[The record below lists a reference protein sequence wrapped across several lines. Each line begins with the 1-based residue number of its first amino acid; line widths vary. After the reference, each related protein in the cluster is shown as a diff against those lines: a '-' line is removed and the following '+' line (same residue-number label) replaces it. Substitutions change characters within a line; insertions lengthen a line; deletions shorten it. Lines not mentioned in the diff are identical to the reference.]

1 MQRMSRPAGAKTYYF
16 RTCLHNTIHR
26 VLQNRPNWVETDS
39 DVVCNQRQPNHLK
52 SNTMPLMLTTGL

>member
-1 MQRMSRPAGAKTYYF
+1 MQRASRPTGAKTYYF

-39 DVVCNQRQPNHLK
+39 DVVCMHR
-52 SNTMPLMLTTGL
+52 

>member
-1 MQRMSRPAGAKTYYF
+1 MQRPTRPAVSGGKTYYF

-39 DVVCNQRQPNHLK
+39 DVVSQRVCQA
-52 SNTMPLMLTTGL
+52 SGLRF